1 MAGSRQSRDEP
12 QQKIPLSLPLAKG
25 DFQNAPFEKGGWGI
39 FDKGNLFIGDE
50 TDFDVVLDYLRKCL
64 PNESFHAST

>member
-12 QQKIPLSLPLAKG
+12 QQKIPLNLPLAKG

-50 TDFDVVLDYLRKCL
+50 TDFDVALG
-64 PNESFHAST
+64 S